1 MANPVAT
8 TAPHL
13 LQDMGGQVLDN
24 VGGIQDGNGL
34 PIGGA
39 PQQATIAD
47 LAVTDGT
54 LGVTDVDPLAGIL
67 KVVTTEVDASG
78 QGSAQTTAITTVPIH
93 SVILSVFARVTEAFD
108 GDTTTTFEVGTT
120 ANPDMFIDTAD
131 FEPETLGLTLDNV
144 GSTTAD
150 VNGISTTGTSTLA
163 IEALW
168 TNTGSGSAG
177 KVEVTVVYVEQADH
191 SLGTELATAFAQA
204 EVSNNTDVAASFAE
218 VEAKVNA
225 ILVALEDAGI
235 LADA

>member
-1 MANPVAT
+1 MANP
-8 TAPHL
+8 TAYTQPHRIVEQSGL
-13 LQDMGGQVLDN
+13 ALRVDQIQDSAGAV
-24 VGGIQDGNGL
+24 VGG
-34 PIGGA
+34 A
-39 PQQATIAD
+39 TQQATIAD
-47 LAVTDGT
+47 LSVTDGT
-54 LGVTDVDPLAGIL
+54 LTVTDADPLAGIL

-78 QGSAQTTAITTVPIH
+78 QGTAQTTAIATVPIH

-120 ANPDMFIDTAD
+120 ANPDMFIDTSD

-144 GSTTAD
+144 GSSTAD
-150 VNGISTTGTSTLA
+150 VNGVSTTGTSTLD

-177 KVEVTVVYVEQADH
+177 KVEVTVIYVEQADH
-191 SLGTELATAFAQA
+191 SLGTELATAFAQV

-218 VEAKVNA
+218 IETKVNA

-235 LADA
+235 VADA